1 MNENKSKSIPKEIN
15 IQKKDIFKKFKSNSQ
30 FHYKD
35 ISNFNYEHRIRFN
48 PLGELKTMELR
59 NNFPLNH
66 IRDSVIKNECFSELN
81 SNGCL
86 TAYDKADIQSKIRN
100 HIKKQK
106 YQNLLEN
113 DKHIENLC
121 DLENKEIK
129 AELDKRK
136 IKLKQQ
142 LTRIINDALLFSKKN
157 NPVKSMLPENINEIV
172 DQVKKETQDISFSL
186 NVSNL
191 SRISTMKGDSKPKK
205 NDFLKLLGVDLE
217 NLTINHVNL
226 DIDKAWKFIVK
237 LAKGRKIEDILRFK
251 VVNAI
256 MSLTEKKA
264 SEKARKIYE
273 KLEIY
278 NKYMEN
284 KKLEEIKKK
293 QKEEEEKYQE
303 MIKNNP
309 KEVIRLKMLKSINEA
324 KKFNQDDNF
333 KKKKKKSIIKNGI
346 NLNKNIKKKK
356 IKKSESAVFP
366 TKQKRV
372 IKLNAY
378 KDIDTIIDFIDNSK
392 KESQSKL
399 CKDHFNSI
407 KMTKSMD
414 INLKKMMK
422 KNEINFK

>member
-1 MNENKSKSIPKEIN
+1 MNENTSKSIPKELN
-15 IQKKDIFKKFKSNSQ
+15 IQKKDIFKKFLSNSQ

-35 ISNFNYEHRIRFN
+35 ISNFNYEHRIRLN
-48 PLGELKTMELR
+48 PLGESKTMELR
-59 NNFPLNH
+59 NDFPLNH
-66 IRDSVIKNECFSELN
+66 IQDSTIKKDYLSEIN
-81 SNGCL
+81 SDGYQ
-86 TAYDKADIQSKIRN
+86 TAFDKADIQAQIRN

-106 YQNLLEN
+106 YQNLLEK

-121 DLENKEIK
+121 EIENKGIK
-129 AELDKRK
+129 AEIEKRK
-136 IKLKQQ
+136 MKLKLQ

-172 DQVKKETQDISFSL
+172 DQVKKQTQDMSFSL

-191 SRISTMKGDSKPKK
+191 SGISTTKGTSKPKK

-217 NLTINHVNL
+217 NLTVNHVNI

-237 LAKGRKIEDILRFK
+237 LSKGRKIEDILRLK

-256 MSLTEKKA
+256 MTLTEKKA
-264 SEKARKIYE
+264 SEKAKRIYE
-273 KLEIY
+273 RLEIY

-303 MIKNNP
+303 MVRKNP

-324 KKFNQDDNF
+324 KKFNQDDNKKN
-333 KKKKKKSIIKNGI
+333 KKKFMTKDDI

-356 IKKSESAVFP
+356 MKKSESAILP
-366 TKQKRV
+366 IKQKRV

-378 KDIDTIIDFIDNSK
+378 KDINTIMDFIENSK

-399 CKDHFNSI
+399 CKDHFNNI

-422 KNEINFK
+422 KNELNFK

>member
-1 MNENKSKSIPKEIN
+1 MNENKSKSTPKELN
-15 IQKKDIFKKFKSNSQ
+15 IQKKDIFKKYIPNAQ

-35 ISNFNYEHRIRFN
+35 ISNFNYEHRIRLN
-48 PLGELKTMELR
+48 PLGESKMMELR
-59 NNFPLNH
+59 NDFPLNH
-66 IRDSVIKNECFSELN
+66 IQDSTIKKDYLCELN
-81 SNGCL
+81 SNSYQS
-86 TAYDKADIQSKIRN
+86 AYDKADIQSKIRN
-100 HIKKQK
+100 HIKKQQ
-106 YQNLLEN
+106 YQNLLES

-121 DLENKEIK
+121 EIKNKEIK
-129 AELDKRK
+129 AEVDVRK
-136 IKLKQQ
+136 IKLKHQ

-172 DQVKKETQDISFSL
+172 DEIKKQTQDMSFSL

-191 SRISTMKGDSKPKK
+191 SRISTTKGDSKLKK

-217 NLTINHVNL
+217 NLTVNNVNV
-226 DIDKAWKFIVK
+226 DIDKAWKYIVK
-237 LAKGRKIEDILRFK
+237 LAKGRKIEDILRVK
-251 VVNAI
+251 VVNSI

-264 SEKARKIYE
+264 SEKARRIYE

-284 KKLEEIKKK
+284 KKLEEIKRK

-303 MIKNNP
+303 MVRKNP

-324 KKFNQDDNF
+324 KKFNQDDNKKN
-333 KKKKKKSIIKNGI
+333 KKKFMTKDDI

-356 IKKSESAVFP
+356 MKKSESDILP
-366 TKQKRV
+366 IKQKRV

-378 KDIDTIIDFIDNSK
+378 KDINTIMDFIENSK

-399 CKDHFNSI
+399 CKDHFNNI

-422 KNEINFK
+422 KNELNFK

>member
-1 MNENKSKSIPKEIN
+1 MNKNSSKSIPKQLN
-15 IQKKDIFKKFKSNSQ
+15 VQKKDIFKKFISNSQ

-35 ISNFNYEHRIRFN
+35 ISGFNYEHRIRLN
-48 PLGELKTMELR
+48 PLGESKTMELR

-66 IRDSVIKNECFSELN
+66 IPDSITKEDYLSELK
-81 SNGCL
+81 SSGHQS
-86 TAYDKADIQSKIRN
+86 AYDKAEIQTKIRN

-129 AELDKRK
+129 AEIDKRK
-136 IKLKQQ
+136 MKLKQQ

-157 NPVKSMLPENINEIV
+157 NPVKAMLPENINEIV
-172 DQVKKETQDISFSL
+172 DEVKKQTQDMSFSL
-186 NVSNL
+186 NLSNL

-205 NDFLKLLGVDLE
+205 NEFLKLLGVDLE
-217 NLTINHVNL
+217 NLSINHVKI
-226 DIDKAWKFIVK
+226 DIDKAWKYIVK

-278 NKYMEN
+278 NKYMEK

-303 MIKNNP
+303 MVKNNP
-309 KEVIRLKMLKSINEA
+309 KEVIRLKMLKSLSEE
-324 KKFNQDDNF
+324 KKFKQDGD
-333 KKKKKKSIIKNGI
+333 KKIEKKYITKIDI
-346 NLNKNIKKKK
+346 NLDKNIKKKK
-356 IKKSESAVFP
+356 MRKSESAVFP

-378 KDIDTIIDFIDNSK
+378 KDINTIIDFIDNSK

-399 CKDHFNSI
+399 CKDHFNNI

-414 INLKKMMK
+414 LYLKNMLK

>member
-1 MNENKSKSIPKEIN
+1 MNENTSKSIPKELN
-15 IQKKDIFKKFKSNSQ
+15 IQKKDIFKKFLSNSQ

-35 ISNFNYEHRIRFN
+35 ISNFNYEHRIRLN
-48 PLGELKTMELR
+48 PLGESKTMELR
-59 NNFPLNH
+59 NDFPLNH
-66 IRDSVIKNECFSELN
+66 IRDSTIKKDYLSEIN
-81 SNGCL
+81 SDGYQ
-86 TAYDKADIQSKIRN
+86 TAFDKADIQAQIRN

-106 YQNLLEN
+106 YQNLLEK

-121 DLENKEIK
+121 EIENKGIK
-129 AELDKRK
+129 AEIEKRK
-136 IKLKQQ
+136 MKLKLQ

-172 DQVKKETQDISFSL
+172 DQVKKQTQDMSFSL

-191 SRISTMKGDSKPKK
+191 SGISTTKGTSKPKK

-217 NLTINHVNL
+217 NLTVNHVNI

-237 LAKGRKIEDILRFK
+237 LSKGRKIEDILRLK

-256 MSLTEKKA
+256 MTLTEKKA
-264 SEKARKIYE
+264 SEKAKRIYE
-273 KLEIY
+273 RLEIY

-303 MIKNNP
+303 MVRKNP

-324 KKFNQDDNF
+324 KKFNQDDNKKN
-333 KKKKKKSIIKNGI
+333 KKKFMTKDDI

-356 IKKSESAVFP
+356 MKKSESAILP
-366 TKQKRV
+366 IKQKRV

-378 KDIDTIIDFIDNSK
+378 KDINTIMDFIENSK

-399 CKDHFNSI
+399 CKDHFNNI

-422 KNEINFK
+422 KNELNFK

>member
-1 MNENKSKSIPKEIN
+1 MNENTSKSIPKELN
-15 IQKKDIFKKFKSNSQ
+15 IQKKDIFKKFLSNSQ

-35 ISNFNYEHRIRFN
+35 ISNFNYEHRIRLN
-48 PLGELKTMELR
+48 PLGESKTMELR
-59 NNFPLNH
+59 NDFPLNH
-66 IRDSVIKNECFSELN
+66 IQDSTIKKDYLSEIN
-81 SNGCL
+81 SDGYQ
-86 TAYDKADIQSKIRN
+86 TAFDKADIQAQIRN

-106 YQNLLEN
+106 YQNLLEK

-121 DLENKEIK
+121 EIENKGIK
-129 AELDKRK
+129 AEIEKRK
-136 IKLKQQ
+136 MKLKLQ

-172 DQVKKETQDISFSL
+172 DQVKKQTQDMSFSL

-191 SRISTMKGDSKPKK
+191 SGISTTKGTSKPKK

-217 NLTINHVNL
+217 NLTVNHINI

-237 LAKGRKIEDILRFK
+237 LAKGRKIEDILRLK

-256 MSLTEKKA
+256 MTLTEKKA
-264 SEKARKIYE
+264 SEKAKKIYE
-273 KLEIY
+273 RLEIY

-303 MIKNNP
+303 MVRKNP

-324 KKFNQDDNF
+324 KKFNQDDNKKN
-333 KKKKKKSIIKNGI
+333 KKKFMTKDDI

-356 IKKSESAVFP
+356 MKKSESAILP
-366 TKQKRV
+366 IKQKRV

-378 KDIDTIIDFIDNSK
+378 KDINTIMDFIENSK

-399 CKDHFNSI
+399 CKDHFNNI

-422 KNEINFK
+422 KNELNFK

>member
-1 MNENKSKSIPKEIN
+1 MNENTSKSIPKELN
-15 IQKKDIFKKFKSNSQ
+15 FQKKDILKKFLSNSQ

-35 ISNFNYEHRIRFN
+35 ISNFNYEHRIRLN
-48 PLGELKTMELR
+48 PLGESKTMELR
-59 NNFPLNH
+59 NDFPLNH
-66 IRDSVIKNECFSELN
+66 IQDSTIKKDYLSEIN
-81 SNGCL
+81 SDGYQ
-86 TAYDKADIQSKIRN
+86 TAFDKADIQAQIRN

-106 YQNLLEN
+106 YQNLLEK

-121 DLENKEIK
+121 EIENKGIK
-129 AELDKRK
+129 AEIEKRK
-136 IKLKQQ
+136 MKLKLQ

-172 DQVKKETQDISFSL
+172 DQVKKQTQDMSFSL

-191 SRISTMKGDSKPKK
+191 SGISTTKGTSKPKK

-217 NLTINHVNL
+217 NLTVNHVNI

-237 LAKGRKIEDILRFK
+237 LAKGRKIEDILRLK

-256 MSLTEKKA
+256 MTLTEKKA
-264 SEKARKIYE
+264 SEKAKRIYE
-273 KLEIY
+273 RLEIY

-303 MIKNNP
+303 MVRKNP

-324 KKFNQDDNF
+324 KKFNQDDNKKN
-333 KKKKKKSIIKNGI
+333 KKKFMTKDDI

-356 IKKSESAVFP
+356 MKKSESAILP
-366 TKQKRV
+366 IKQKRV

-378 KDIDTIIDFIDNSK
+378 KDINTIMDFIENSK

-399 CKDHFNSI
+399 CKDHFNNI

-422 KNEINFK
+422 KNELNFK

>member
-1 MNENKSKSIPKEIN
+1 MNENTSKSIPKELN
-15 IQKKDIFKKFKSNSQ
+15 IQKKDIFKKFLSNSQ

-35 ISNFNYEHRIRFN
+35 ISNFNYEHRIRLN
-48 PLGELKTMELR
+48 PLGESKTMELR
-59 NNFPLNH
+59 NDFPLNH
-66 IRDSVIKNECFSELN
+66 IQDSTIKKDYLSEIN
-81 SNGCL
+81 SDGYQ
-86 TAYDKADIQSKIRN
+86 TAFDKADIQAQIRN

-106 YQNLLEN
+106 YQNLLEK

-121 DLENKEIK
+121 EIENKGIK
-129 AELDKRK
+129 AEIEKRK
-136 IKLKQQ
+136 MKLKLQ

-157 NPVKSMLPENINEIV
+157 NLVKSMLPENINEIV
-172 DQVKKETQDISFSL
+172 DQVKKQTQDMSFSL

-191 SRISTMKGDSKPKK
+191 SGISTTKGTSKPKK

-217 NLTINHVNL
+217 NLTVNHINI

-237 LAKGRKIEDILRFK
+237 LAKGRKIEDILRLK

-256 MSLTEKKA
+256 MTLTEKKA
-264 SEKARKIYE
+264 SEKAKKIYE
-273 KLEIY
+273 RLEIY

-303 MIKNNP
+303 MVRKNP

-324 KKFNQDDNF
+324 KKFNQDDNKKN
-333 KKKKKKSIIKNGI
+333 KKKFMTKDDI

-356 IKKSESAVFP
+356 MKKSESAILP
-366 TKQKRV
+366 IKQKRV

-378 KDIDTIIDFIDNSK
+378 KDINTIMDFIENSK

-399 CKDHFNSI
+399 CKDHFNNI

-422 KNEINFK
+422 KNELNFK